1 MVWRAQCSVRSTRI
15 FCGSL
20 TPQAHLI
27 EKKMSPRVSDTQLFH
42 LQNRRS
48 CWTKHALRVLMA
60 EEFQKKS
67 PLDGRESIRRV
78 EFESLDSE

>member
-1 MVWRAQCSVRSTRI
+1 MFRSVHQNILWVTDPTSSFNRK
-15 FCGSL
+15 
-20 TPQAHLI
+20 
-27 EKKMSPRVSDTQLFH
+27 EKKMPLRVSDTQLFH